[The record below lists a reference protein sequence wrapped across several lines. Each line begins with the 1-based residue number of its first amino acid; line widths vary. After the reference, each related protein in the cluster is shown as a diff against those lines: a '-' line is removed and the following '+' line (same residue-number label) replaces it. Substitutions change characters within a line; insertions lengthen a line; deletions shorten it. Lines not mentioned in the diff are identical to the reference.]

1 MTEIFKLG
9 HRPPASTKLH
19 GRDAYWISVSPGQK
33 QPGDGGLLLGREFD
47 SLEELEKVAADIR
60 SDLKR
65 VIAEAREKLR
75 IGAQSRRA
83 GS

>member
-33 QPGDGGLLLGREFD
+33 QPGDGGLLLGREFQ
-47 SLEELEKVAADIR
+47 SLEELENAEAEIR
-60 SDLKR
+60 SDLDR